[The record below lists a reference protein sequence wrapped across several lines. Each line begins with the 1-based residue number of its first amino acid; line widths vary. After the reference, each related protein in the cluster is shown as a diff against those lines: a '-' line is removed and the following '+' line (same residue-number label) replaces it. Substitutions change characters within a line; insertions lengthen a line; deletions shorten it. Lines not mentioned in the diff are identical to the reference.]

1 MKSRIFFTL
10 LAGFFTL
17 NGIGQGSLWDLR
29 RCVEYGMQNNIN
41 VRQAEITAEQS
52 RITLNQSQLQ
62 QLPTLGYS
70 LTHGFSFGRTLDRT
84 TNVFTSR
91 SAMFEQMSIQTNVL
105 LYNFNSRKNNEAA
118 SRLNWEADKA
128 TIEKIKNDIGLSI
141 AQQYLRALLTY
152 EQVEISRVVFEQTK
166 AQYRNTRKL
175 VDAGSLPELNA
186 AELEATVA
194 RDSATYVQ
202 AISNAELD
210 KLSLKAL
217 LNLPAD
223 QEFNLA
229 IPDVD
234 KIPVDN
240 ILSIKPD
247 QVYETALKS
256 QPQIKV
262 NDLRKQA
269 SQKTYLVSR
278 AQMKPTVSAFGQLAS
293 NFNQFLKKPVGFE
306 LLGEQ
311 VTEAYIKQGTTI
323 VPVFAPNISAK
334 FADRKFNEYWNGFG
348 KQLRDQFGQGVG
360 ISINVPIFNGGQAR
374 SNMQR
379 AGLDIKSN
387 ELAITR
393 DKLQLKQDIYTAYY
407 SATGAFQTFMAREK
421 ALKTAERSFELA
433 SRRYELGVMQT
444 IEWLTNQNN
453 LTRAKLDRV
462 IAQYEY
468 VFRMKVLEFYKGQGL
483 RL

>member
-1 MKSRIFFTL
+1 MKSRFIFAL
-10 LAGFFTL
+10 LVSFFIQDGF
-17 NGIGQGSLWDLR
+17 GQGALWDLK
-29 RCVEYGMQNNIN
+29 RCVEFGMQNNIN
-41 VRQAEITAEQS
+41 VRQAEINAEQS
-52 RITLNQSQLQ
+52 QITLNQSKLQ
-62 QLPTLGYS
+62 KIPTLGYS

-91 SAMFEQMSIQTNVL
+91 SAMFEQMSLQSNVL

-118 SRLNWEADKA
+118 SQLNMEADKA
-128 TIEKIKNDIGLSI
+128 TIEKIRNDIGLSI
-141 AQQYLRALLTY
+141 AQQYLRALLSY
-152 EQVEISRVVFEQTK
+152 EQVEITRVVFEQTK
-166 AQYRNTRKL
+166 AQYGNTRKL

-186 AELEATVA
+186 AELEATVS

-223 QEFNLA
+223 QDFELA

-240 ILSIKPD
+240 ILAVKPD
-247 QVYETALKS
+247 QVYEIALTS

-269 SQKTYLVSR
+269 SQKSLLVAE
-278 AQMKPTVSAFGQLAS
+278 AQMKPSISAFGQLAT
-293 NFNQFLKKPVGFE
+293 NFNQFLMKNTGIE
-306 LLGEQ
+306 YLGEQ
-311 VTEAYIKQGTTI
+311 VTGAYVKQGAVL
-323 VPVFAPNISAK
+323 VPVFAPNYAPK
-334 FADRKFNEYWNGFG
+334 FVDRSFGEYWNGFG
-348 KQLRDQFGQGVG
+348 KQLRDQFGQGLG
-360 ISINVPIFNGGQAR
+360 ISINVPIFSGGQAR

-379 AGLDIKSN
+379 ARLDIKRN
-387 ELAITR
+387 DLAISR
-393 DKLQLKQDIYTAYY
+393 DKLQLKQDIYTAFY
-407 SATGAFQTFMAREK
+407 SASGAFQTFMAREK

-433 SRRYELGVMQT
+433 SKRYELGVMQT
-444 IEWLTNQNN
+444 IEWLSNQNN

>member
-1 MKSRIFFTL
+1 MNSRIISAVLFSFVFQ
-10 LAGFFTL
+10 ASFS
-17 NGIGQGSLWDLR
+17 QGALWDLK

-41 VRQAEITAEQS
+41 VRQAQINAEQS
-52 RITLNQSQLQ
+52 QITLNQTKLQ
-62 QLPTLGYS
+62 QIPSLGYS

-84 TNVFTSR
+84 TNVYTSR
-91 SAMFEQMSIQTNVL
+91 SAMFEQMSIQSNVL
-105 LYNFNSRKNNEAA
+105 LYNFKSRKNNEVA
-118 SRLNWEADKA
+118 SQLNWEADKA
-128 TIEKIKNDIGLSI
+128 TVEKIKNDIGLSI
-141 AQQYLRALLTY
+141 AQQYLRALLSY
-152 EQVEISRVVFEQTK
+152 EQVEISRTVFQQTK
-166 AQYRNTRKL
+166 AQYGNTRKL

-202 AISNAELD
+202 AISTAELD

-223 QEFNLA
+223 QDFELL
-229 IPDVD
+229 IPPVD

-240 ILSIKPD
+240 IMEIRPD
-247 QVYETALKS
+247 QIYEIALNS

-262 NDLRKQA
+262 NNLRKQA
-269 SQKTYLVSR
+269 SEKSLAVAQ
-278 AQMKPTVSAFGQLAS
+278 AQMKPSVSAFGQLAS
-293 NFNQFLKKPVGFE
+293 NFNQFLMKSTGVDY
-306 LLGEQ
+306 LGEQ
-311 VTEAYIKQGTTI
+311 VTGAYIKQGSVL
-323 VPVFAPNISAK
+323 VPVFAPNYSPK
-334 FADRKFNEYWNGFG
+334 FVDRSFGEYWNGFG
-348 KQLRDQFGQGVG
+348 KQLKDQFGQGLGV
-360 ISINVPIFNGGQAR
+360 SINVPIFNGGQAR

-379 AGLDIKSN
+379 AKLDIRRN
-387 ELAITR
+387 DLAIDR

-407 SATGAFQTFMAREK
+407 SASGAFQTFMAREK

-444 IEWLTNQNN
+444 IEWLSNQNN

-462 IAQYEY
+462 IAQYEF